1 MTKPLALIIEDDGDL
16 AYIYAR
22 AVRAAGFEVEMILG
36 GRAASQRLAAVKPDL
51 VILDLYLPTIT
62 GVEILDQ
69 IRTDER
75 LKDTPVIIAT
85 ADNVLADNLCREV
98 NGILIKPISHAE
110 LRKEAARFLN
120 PDASH
125 S

>member
-22 AVRAAGFEVEMILG
+22 SVQVAGFETEILMG
-36 GRAASQRLAAVKPDL
+36 GMAASQRLATVKPAL
-51 VILDLYLPTIT
+51 IILDLYLPTVT

-69 IRTDER
+69 IRADER

-85 ADNVLADNLCREV
+85 ADNILADSLRKKVES
-98 NGILIKPISHAE
+98 ILIKPISHAE
-110 LRKEAARFLN
+110 LRKEATRFLKKN
-120 PDASH
+120 A
-125 S
+125 